1 MLSPRFDRLDNSLIS
16 ELYIKGF
23 LKYASVLM
31 MLEVSK
37 FEYLKANSC
46 SDPRPH
52 PGGEGGLAL
61 LPKDEPEAGAV
72 LQGRR
77 RGGLAGQG
85 PRRG

>member
-37 FEYLKANSC
+37 YKLNI
-46 SDPRPH
+46 
-52 PGGEGGLAL
+52 
-61 LPKDEPEAGAV
+61 
-72 LQGRR
+72 
-77 RGGLAGQG
+77 
-85 PRRG
+85 